1 VSNDA
6 TVDYYL
12 TYSDLVS
19 GYSIC
24 VDDGTVVA
32 YDYQSPVSTGTE
44 KQYVWDSTSGTGS
57 ASGQTSQSDFFTVTQ
72 TSTVTGT
79 YETRYVVT
87 IDIKPGSYPNSINP
101 NEEGLLP
108 VAILGSATFNV
119 ETINPSTIMIG
130 SVALATRGS
139 AKAPKLAFSYEDV
152 NGDGYVDMMVF
163 FSVQELE
170 TAGIFDTDPVLLTL
184 TGQLS
189 DGTPITGT
197 DSVRIVP
204 P

>member
-1 VSNDA
+1 LTFYAAGLSADATGTVLEVDVSNDA

-32 YDYQSPVSTGTE
+32 YDYQSPVS
-44 KQYVWDSTSGTGS
+44 
-57 ASGQTSQSDFFTVTQ
+57 
-72 TSTVTGT
+72 TGT